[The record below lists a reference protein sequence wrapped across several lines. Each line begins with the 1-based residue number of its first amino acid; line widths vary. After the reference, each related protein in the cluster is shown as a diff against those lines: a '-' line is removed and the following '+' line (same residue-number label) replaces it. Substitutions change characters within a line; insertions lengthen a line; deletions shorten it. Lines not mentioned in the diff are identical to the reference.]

1 MKELNIMKK
10 IEAII
15 RREKFQ
21 DVKHALTEIGIVG
34 LNVSEVRGRGRGGGI
49 LVHWRKGQY
58 KIDLLPKLQ
67 ISIVLSD
74 HNVDTA
80 INTIK
85 KAAYTGEKGDGII
98 FVSPVERVVRI
109 STGEEDTDALS
120 YQGDIDTRRLAESS

>member
-1 MKELNIMKK
+1 MKK

-21 DVKHALTEIGIVG
+21 DVKRALTEIGIVG

-49 LVHWRKGQY
+49 QVHWRKGLY
-58 KIDLLPKLQ
+58 NIDLLPKLQ
-67 ISIVLSD
+67 ITIILSD
-74 HNVDTA
+74 HNVDAT

-85 KAAYTGEKGDGII
+85 KAAYTGERGDGMI

-109 STGEEDTDALS
+109 STGEEDKEALS
-120 YQGDIDTRRLAESS
+120 YQGDIDTRRVAESR